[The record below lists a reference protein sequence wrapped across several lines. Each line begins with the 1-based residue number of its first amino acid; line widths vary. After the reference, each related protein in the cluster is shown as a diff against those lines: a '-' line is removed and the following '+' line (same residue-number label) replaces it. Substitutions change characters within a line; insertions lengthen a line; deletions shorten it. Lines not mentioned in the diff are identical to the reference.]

1 MFYEKHCAGT
11 KMSAEGSAYHHTGTA
26 RIGLHAQDGVDGGV
40 IDQTMKVFGTTN
52 LRVADASASPK
63 MPTANGGGPAMMFGG
78 AAGIFAVRA
87 HRAAVAATR
96 VCKDDPHGTVAA
108 NGYTCAEVLYV
119 YADDCGAASA
129 VPGATVADLCPLTC
143 KSHQKSPCY
152 ESGGHE

>member
-1 MFYEKHCAGT
+1 
-11 KMSAEGSAYHHTGTA
+11 
-26 RIGLHAQDGVDGGV
+26 
-40 IDQTMKVFGTTN
+40 
-52 LRVADASASPK
+52 
-63 MPTANGGGPAMMFGG
+63 MMFGG

-108 NGYTCAEVLYV
+108 NGYTCAEVLHV

-152 ESGGHE
+152 ESCEDDPHGTVAANGYTCAEVLHVYADDCGAASAVPGATVADLCPLTCKSHQK